1 MGFNKVKIKQ
11 IRGLIVFVAV
21 LIVLMIYSESVMGGI
36 ALFAGM
42 LSPFLVGG
50 IIAFILNLPLRWIE
64 TKVLKKWNGKVAKK
78 IKRPVCIVLAI
89 LMLLLIL
96 ALVVWI
102 VVPQIGLTAKELGVK
117 VPAFFRNMVAKLEQL
132 TKAYPDIWQ
141 KVKDLQNMNINW
153 DTIINSIVT
162 FLKSGVGNMLS
173 STFSIAGNVIGGI
186 ANIFISL
193 IFSIYIL
200 AQKEKLA
207 DQGDRIMHAYFSE
220 KWYNRIRKVL
230 KLLERNFSNFISG
243 QCIEALILG
252 SLFVIAM
259 SIFGFPYAVMIGVL
273 IAVTSLIPIVGAFIG
288 CFVGAFLILINDP
301 LQAFWFIIMFLI
313 IQQIEGNLIYPKV
326 VGSSVGLPSIWV
338 LAAVSVGGSMFG
350 VPGMLCFIP
359 LVSTAYALIREN
371 VNARNAVK
379 EDERKKSKIEECL
392 EGIVETVEDVAEAV
406 DEAVLGEEETAA
418 GAETE
423 DKK

>member
-1 MGFNKVKIKQ
+1 MGFDKVKVKQ

-21 LIVLMIYSESVMGGI
+21 LVLLMMYSESVLGGI
-36 ALFAGM
+36 KLFFGM
-42 LSPFLVGG
+42 LSPFVVGG
-50 IIAFILNLPLRWIE
+50 VIAFILNLPLRWIE
-64 TKVLKKWNGKVAKK
+64 TKILKKWNGKIAAK
-78 IKRPVCIVLAI
+78 IKRPVCIILAI

-96 ALVVWI
+96 ALVIWI
-102 VVPQIGLTAKELGVK
+102 VVPQMSETFKELGVK
-117 VPAFFRNMVAKLEQL
+117 IPKFFKDVVAKLELL
-132 TKAYPDIWQ
+132 TKSYPEVWQ

-153 DTIINSIVT
+153 ESIIGSVAN
-162 FLKSGVGNMLS
+162 FLKSGVGDMLS
-173 STFSIAGNVIGGI
+173 STFSLAGSVIGGI

-200 AQKEKLA
+200 SQKEKLA

-220 KWYNRIRKVL
+220 KWYGRFSKL
-230 KLLERNFSNFISG
+230 FGLLEKNFSNFISG
-243 QCIEALILG
+243 QCIEAVILG

-301 LQAFWFIIMFLI
+301 LQAFWFVIMFLI

-326 VGSSVGLPSIWV
+326 VGNSVGLPSIWV

-350 VPGMLCFIP
+350 VAGMLCFIP

-371 VNARNAVK
+371 VNARNAIK
-379 EDERKKSKIEECL
+379 EEERKKSKIEECL
-392 EGIVETVEDVAEAV
+392 EDIVETVEDVAETV
-406 DEAVLGEEETAA
+406 EEAVEDTVSGEET
-418 GAETE
+418 ETE
-423 DKK
+423 TTK